1 MSSSP
6 RRLYSSRI
14 PDSKPSPTS
23 ARRRRS
29 RRRTRRWVCWA
40 DILIGIAAVA
50 GLSSVILVDIVAMA
64 CIGFAL
70 FRDGLLPPIFS
81 RIHPGWGTPVLM
93 TALTVGSV
101 VLLSG
106 LVTIEILA
114 EMVSIGTL
122 FAFDV
127 VYFAYGYR
135 KSRLA
140 RKEREEALK

>member
-1 MSSSP
+1 MWFAEEGSIANLDDIFISLVLGWVAL
-6 RRLYSSRI
+6 RGIRE
-14 PDSKPSPTS
+14 SK
-23 ARRRRS
+23 
-29 RRRTRRWVCWA
+29 WVTN
-40 DILIGIAAVA
+40 G
-50 GLSSVILVDIVAMA
+50 LVDIVAMA